1 MKQEGDNLGR
11 GRELEDEEK
20 EGQGMRAGNG
30 GENVRGIPGCKYYNE
45 YNTDLKG
52 IPRVTQQREIE
63 RATT

>member
-1 MKQEGDNLGR
+1 
-11 GRELEDEEK
+11 
-20 EGQGMRAGNG
+20 MRAGNG
-30 GENVRGIPGCKYYNE
+30 GENVCGIPECKYYNE

>member
-1 MKQEGDNLGR
+1 
-11 GRELEDEEK
+11 
-20 EGQGMRAGNG
+20 MRAGNG